1 MWRRKIH
8 GELRQCDAGVILLS
22 KDALTSPWVLYET
35 TVLTLHKDEWPE
47 FDVIPVRL
55 PGVTREDLAKGTFL
69 PFALN
74 EIQAA
79 KGDTVEDIVDKI
91 VERLALLKIILAEG
105 PLQQFE
111 RTLSLWLKKDVDV
124 LREAA
129 SKLGLDVE
137 KWPQTERYSR
147 VLLARELIKAD
158 GQRVLNAL
166 RVLTLHLN
174 KDSLFGMI
182 TILTSLWVNEQA
194 ARLIPSVMKRPA
206 TQRAVSTN
214 GRGRYTGRMYVLRA
228 CSEFP
233 GWPVLRTIPVAG
245 EDDEGEIVRQIRE
258 AYRRHIDDEEI
269 SNDDIDERLAT
280 LKEGV
285 ELYFV
290 VINGYL
296 RSETLANLQS
306 KYPAVV
312 FFLLTDDTPLDPEYQ
327 KVNYIQILLQHWTP
341 SMKSRPT
348 ISTMMPGG
356 SSIAVK

>member
-1 MWRRKIH
+1 MVKPRIFISHSAKDYFAQQVQDALYQRLEVEEFDPWLDNRALEPGDMWRRKIH

-55 PGVTREDLAKGTFL
+55 PDVTREDLAKGTFS

-137 KWPQTERYSR
+137 QWPLSERYSR

-228 CSEFP
+228 
-233 GWPVLRTIPVAG
+233 
-245 EDDEGEIVRQIRE
+245 
-258 AYRRHIDDEEI
+258 
-269 SNDDIDERLAT
+269 
-280 LKEGV
+280 
-285 ELYFV
+285 
-290 VINGYL
+290 
-296 RSETLANLQS
+296 LANFRGGPRRAPSQS
-306 KYPAVV
+306 LGKMTKGRSCARFVRRTEGT
-312 FFLLTDDTPLDPEYQ
+312 LTTKRSVITTLMSSSPRLRKEWS
-327 KVNYIQILLQHWTP
+327 YI
-341 SMKSRPT
+341 
-348 ISTMMPGG
+348 
-356 SSIAVK
+356 SS